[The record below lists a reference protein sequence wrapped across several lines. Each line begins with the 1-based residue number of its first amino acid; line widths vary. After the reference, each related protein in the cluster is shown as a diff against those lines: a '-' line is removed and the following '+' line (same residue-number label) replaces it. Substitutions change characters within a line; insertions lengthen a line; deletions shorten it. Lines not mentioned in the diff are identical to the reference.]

1 MSTASLIPLF
11 PLPIVVFPGQAV
23 PLHIFEERY
32 RAMIADCEPETEGD
46 EFSPFGVSLSTGD
59 DNQEVG
65 CTVVV
70 TAKGRGYPDGS
81 FDIMTRGED
90 RYKTI
95 ETFEN
100 RPYLTATVEFFE
112 DEEVQVDP
120 DLSSGADERYAQL
133 LELAQ
138 EEKGASSEEK
148 QPDGADEDVDAG
160 ETTAFQIAARVGME
174 LNRKQKLLEMTNEN
188 ERLQFLVDYFD
199 ELIPSLRQKLEQR
212 RRVKS
217 NGQPQKRET

>member
-1 MSTASLIPLF
+1 MSRASLIPLF
-11 PLPIVVFPGQAV
+11 PLPIVVFPGQTV

-32 RAMIADCEPETEGD
+32 RTMIADCKPEAEGD
-46 EFSPFGVSLSTGD
+46 QFSPFGVSLSIGD
-59 DNQEVG
+59 DNEEVG

-70 TAKGRGYPDGS
+70 SSKGREYPDGS
-81 FDIMTRGED
+81 FDIVTRGED

-112 DEEVQVDP
+112 DEQVQVDQV
-120 DLSSGADERYAQL
+120 LSSGADERFAQL
-133 LELAQ
+133 LELAR
-138 EEKGASSEEK
+138 EEKGASSDETPPESV
-148 QPDGADEDVDAG
+148 DEDSGAR
-160 ETTAFQIAARVGME
+160 ETTAFGIAARVGME

-199 ELIPSLRQKLEQR
+199 ELLPVLRQRLEQR